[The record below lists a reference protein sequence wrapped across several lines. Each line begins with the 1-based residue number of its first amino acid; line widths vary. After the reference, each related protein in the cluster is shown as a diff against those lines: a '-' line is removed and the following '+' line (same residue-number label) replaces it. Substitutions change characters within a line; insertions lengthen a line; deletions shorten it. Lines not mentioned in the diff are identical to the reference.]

1 MPVPGVAALRSRWRV
16 PLGYV
21 AGLVVLWLARPMLL
35 LLALGLGTAAV
46 GEGIRL
52 WASGHIEKTL
62 RLATGGPYAH
72 CRNPLYFGSVL
83 MGLGAAAAAAS
94 PWVVLAVAVYF
105 AAFYPSVMH
114 SEADFLRK
122 KFPEEYAAWSR
133 DVPLFLPR
141 ITPGGPRESRF
152 SWTRVALNREWRTAA
167 ALPLVGLLLYVR
179 SLW

>member
-1 MPVPGVAALRSRWRV
+1 MPSRFRV

-21 AGLVVLWLARPMLL
+21 AGLVVLWLARPVPS
-35 LLALGLGTAAV
+35 LLAAGLVVAAF

-52 WASGHIEKTL
+52 WASGHIEKT
-62 RLATGGPYAH
+62 RSLATGGPYAH

-83 MGLGAAAAAAS
+83 MGLGAATAAAS

-114 SEADFLRK
+114 SEADFLRQ

-141 ITPGGPRESRF
+141 ITPGGPRESPF
-152 SWTRVALNREWRTAA
+152 SWARVAANKEWRTAL
-167 ALPLVGLLLYVR
+167 ALPAVALLLYAR

>member
-1 MPVPGVAALRSRWRV
+1 LLSRWRV

-21 AGLVVLWLARPMLL
+21 AGLVVLWLARPTPL
-35 LLALGLGTAAV
+35 LLACGLGAAAV

-83 MGLGAAAAAAS
+83 MGLGASAAAAS
-94 PWVVLAVAVYF
+94 PWVVLAVAIYL
-105 AAFYPSVMH
+105 AAFYPSVIR

-122 KFPEEYAAWSR
+122 KFPEEYGAWSR

-141 ITPGGPRESRF
+141 ITPGGPRASRF
-152 SWTRVALNREWRTAA
+152 SLTRVATNKEWRTAV
-167 ALPLVGLLLYVR
+167 ALPLVALLLYVR

>member
-1 MPVPGVAALRSRWRV
+1 
-16 PLGYV
+16 V
-21 AGLVVLWLARPMLL
+21 AGLVVLWLARPTPLL
-35 LLALGLGTAAV
+35 LVLGLGAAAV

-83 MGLGAAAAAAS
+83 MGLGAAGAAAS
-94 PWVVLAVAVYF
+94 PWVVLAVAIYF
-105 AAFYPSVMH
+105 AAFYPSIIR
-114 SEADFLRK
+114 SEAEFLRR
-122 KFPEEYAAWSR
+122 KFPQEYPAWSR

-152 SWTRVALNREWRTAA
+152 SWTRVAVNKEWRTAVS
-167 ALPLVGLLLYVR
+167 LPLVALLIYLR